1 MIIRNAVEAGKKL
14 ENAFVAVDNLEYEH
28 GWCRVEPHMNDLQM
42 PERPLEI
49 RISAGGEEDVQL
61 QLLAAAMARA
71 MVLAREQPDVRA
83 RVYAEVAPE
92 DTALMARLT
101 ELGFADDDA
110 LLRMRRRVVA
120 GASTVRLPEGCV
132 FITDRLDDAT
142 ERRFFLER
150 QERLFHRDNARS
162 WLDEATRRPGFRRL
176 LLTARSGLAGELI
189 CWMDPEERTGVVGQV
204 YTVPDWQ
211 RRGVASYLMEAARQY
226 FDACRLPAE
235 YLPKLRFAKDRPLE
249 DTLLEAV
256 ADVRW
261 RQTAATQLAATA
273 GYRRGETLLRLPGID
288 L

>member
-14 ENAFVAVDNLEYEH
+14 ENAFVAVDSLENVY

-49 RISAGGEEDVQL
+49 KISAGGQDEAQL

-71 MVLAREQPDVRA
+71 MVIAREQPDARA
-83 RVYAEVAPE
+83 RVYAEVAP
-92 DTALMARLT
+92 DDDALMARLT

-110 LLRMRRRVVA
+110 LLRMRRRVV
-120 GASTVRLPEGCV
+120 GGSITVPLPDGCV
-132 FITDRLDDAT
+132 LVADRLDDPA

-150 QERLFHRDNARS
+150 QEKLFRRDDARA
-162 WLDEATRRPGFRRL
+162 WLDGIGRRPGFRRL
-176 LLTARSGLAGELI
+176 LLTARSGLAGELV
-189 CWMDPEERTGVVGQV
+189 CWMDPEKRVGVVGQV
-204 YTVPDWQ
+204 YTVPDWR

-226 FDACRLPAE
+226 FDQCRLPAA
-235 YLPKLRFAKDRPLE
+235 YLPKLRFAKDRPLD

-261 RQTAATQLAATA
+261 RQTPAARLAATA
-273 GYRRGETLLRLPGID
+273 GYRRGETLMRLPGID

>member
-1 MIIRNAVEAGKKL
+1 MIIRNAVEAGRKC
-14 ENAFVAVDNLEYEH
+14 ENAFVAVDSLETVC

-49 RISAGGEEDVQL
+49 RIAAGGQDDAQL
-61 QLLAAAMARA
+61 SLLAAAMARA
-71 MVLAREQPDVRA
+71 MVIAHGQPDVRA

-92 DTALMARLT
+92 DDALMARLA

-110 LLRMRRRVVA
+110 LLRMRRRVV
-120 GASTVRLPEGCV
+120 GGSITVPLPEGCV
-132 FITDRLDDAT
+132 LVSDRLDDPT

-150 QERLFHRDNARS
+150 QEKLFRREGAQA
-162 WLDEATRRPGFRRL
+162 WLEETCRRPGFRRL

-189 CWMDPEERTGVVGQV
+189 CWMEPETREGVVGQV
-204 YTVPDWQ
+204 YTVPDWR

-261 RQTAATQLAATA
+261 RQIPAARLAATA
-273 GYRRGETLLRLPGID
+273 GYRRAETLMRLPGID

>member
-1 MIIRNAVEAGKKL
+1 MIIRNAVEAGRKS
-14 ENAFVAVDNLEYEH
+14 ENAFVAVDSLGDEY
-28 GWCRVEPHMNDLQM
+28 GWCRVEPHMNEQQT

-49 RISAGGEEDVQL
+49 KISAGGRDDAQL
-61 QLLAAAMARA
+61 SLLAAAMARA
-71 MVLAREQPDVRA
+71 MVIARERPDVRA
-83 RVYAEVAPE
+83 RVYAEVPPG
-92 DTALMARLT
+92 DDALMERLT

-110 LLRMRRRVVA
+110 LLRMRRRVV
-120 GASTVRLPEGCV
+120 GGPITVPLPEGCAPV
-132 FITDRLDDAT
+132 GDRLDDPT

-150 QERLFHRDNARS
+150 QEKLFHRDDAAA
-162 WLDEATRRPGFRRL
+162 WLDELRGRPGFRRL

-189 CWMDPEERTGVVGQV
+189 CWMEPETREGVVGLV
-204 YTVPDWQ
+204 YTVPDWR

-226 FDACRLPAE
+226 FDQCRLPAA

-249 DTLLEAV
+249 DSLLEAV

-261 RQTAATQLAATA
+261 RQAPAVHLAATA